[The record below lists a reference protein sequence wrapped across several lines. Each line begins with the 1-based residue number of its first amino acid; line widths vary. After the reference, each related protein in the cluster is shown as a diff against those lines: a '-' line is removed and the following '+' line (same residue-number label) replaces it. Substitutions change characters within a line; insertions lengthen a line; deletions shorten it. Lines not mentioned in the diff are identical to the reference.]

1 MKRAVI
7 FVEYENDKDL
17 QDLLQTAKN
26 SKAKI
31 SAVYENLDAA
41 DMEHLEG
48 IIHRDCIQEE

>member
-1 MKRAVI
+1 MKMTKTFKI
-7 FVEYENDKDL
+7 YFKP
-17 QDLLQTAKN
+17 QKN

-41 DMEHLEG
+41 DMEHLED

>member
-7 FVEYENDKDL
+7 FVEYDNDKDL
-17 QDLLQTAKN
+17 QDLLQAAKN

-41 DMEHLEG
+41 DMEHLED

>member
-26 SKAKI
+26 SKKI
-31 SAVYENLDAA
+31 SAVYGNLDAV
-41 DMEHLEG
+41 DIEHLED